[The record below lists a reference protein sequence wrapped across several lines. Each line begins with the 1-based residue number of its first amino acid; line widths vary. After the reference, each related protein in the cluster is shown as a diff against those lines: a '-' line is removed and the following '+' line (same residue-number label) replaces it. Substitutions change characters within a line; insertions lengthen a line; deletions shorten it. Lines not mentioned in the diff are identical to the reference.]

1 MKVRNCMKRKV
12 IYSQANISIREATGI
27 MTRNHIGTLPI
38 VDDALHLIGIVN
50 MQGLIRL
57 TMPDFI
63 HLIENVDFVHDFGAA
78 ENEKVDPAIL
88 DLPVTSVMDEVVAVE
103 ESAGLVRAIAL
114 LQEHNMS
121 DLPVLDAD
129 NRLVGIASYV
139 DIGVLLINTW
149 ASSV

>member
-1 MKVRNCMKRKV
+1 MKVRNCMKRNV
-12 IYSQANISIREATGI
+12 IYSHANISIREAAGI

-38 VDDALHLIGIVN
+38 VDDSMCLIGIVN
-50 MQGLIRL
+50 LQGLIRL

-63 HLIENVDFVHDFGAA
+63 HLIENVDFVHDFGAV

-88 DLPVTSVMDEVVAVE
+88 DLPVTHVMDEVVAVE

-114 LQEHNMS
+114 LQEHEMS

-149 ASSV
+149 ASAV